1 MTARAGTE
9 EITQE
14 AFARVFAQIRE
25 GEGPTVAFRAY
36 LARTA
41 RNVAIDMARRG
52 GAHTAGDDIDDL
64 AGSRPDHSDAVMD
77 NVALRSAFAS
87 LPTRWQEVLW
97 YRDVED
103 LPVKECARF
112 VGMSENATTALIKR
126 AREGLKQAWIVAN
139 IDAGLAGSDECTWV
153 VERLPRYVREKSTTL
168 DDARIRRHLAGC
180 ESCTRIA
187 EESHAIHRSLALVLL
202 PFLLVGGAGT
212 YLHWIRSRENRSLP
226 LAQGARGG
234 AAAVPRGMS
243 GGTTAGAHNAAVL
256 RGPRGTRVWP
266 WGLGTLTAAATA
278 GLVILLLQPLAG
290 AQPAVSDEGD
300 AAPRSSRDLPE
311 LHVVV
316 PEAPAPAAVPDV
328 PDASPAPG
336 PIFRSNAAP
345 AAPSAPSP
353 AQPPTVSPEPSADRP
368 AADPAVIQPV
378 SLPSAAGLER
388 GVYPRLVGSATSGA
402 TLTLTVTDG
411 TGRVVTDVVT
421 ADASGTWEYTLH
433 TVEGTATL
441 TASQTYVTSSGVVV
455 DAAAAT
461 EVYEVGPYL
470 SLELVADGPDRTM
483 VIVHGLPGSVERPY
497 RLFYRSDIP
506 ELNGSFGYLRSGGNR
521 FLVFLPL
528 AGITSPIEY
537 WQGEGQTSKVQVW
550 TPGALR
556 P

>member
-1 MTARAGTE
+1 M
-9 EITQE
+9 
-14 AFARVFAQIRE
+14 
-25 GEGPTVAFRAY
+25 
-36 LARTA
+36 
-41 RNVAIDMARRG
+41 
-52 GAHTAGDDIDDL
+52 
-64 AGSRPDHSDAVMD
+64 
-77 NVALRSAFAS
+77 
-87 LPTRWQEVLW
+87 
-97 YRDVED
+97 
-103 LPVKECARF
+103 
-112 VGMSENATTALIKR
+112 
-126 AREGLKQAWIVAN
+126 
-139 IDAGLAGSDECTWV
+139 
-153 VERLPRYVREKSTTL
+153 REKSTSL
-168 DDARIRRHLAGC
+168 DDARIRAHLAGC
-180 ESCTRIA
+180 ASCTRIA

-202 PFLLVGGAGT
+202 PFLLLGGAGT

-226 LAQGARGG
+226 LAQGGDGVAVAAPRGARGG
-234 AAAVPRGMS
+234 APSGGRPAVPA
-243 GGTTAGAHNAAVL
+243 AGVPHEKRL
-256 RGPRGTRVWP
+256 WP
-266 WGLGTLTAAATA
+266 WGVGTLTAAAAATA

-290 AQPAVSDEGD
+290 ALPAVPDGGD
-300 AAPRSSRDLPE
+300 AAPRSSRALPE

-316 PEAPAPAAVPDV
+316 PDAPATAAEPIVAPDAPAP
-328 PDASPAPG
+328 SPAPS

-345 AAPSAPSP
+345 AAPSAPPP

-402 TLTLTVTDG
+402 TLTLTVTDDR
-411 TGRVVTDVVT
+411 GRVVTDVVT

-550 TPGALR
+550 TPPAPSGPR
-556 P
+556 PSRPAWGRRAA